1 VLLRVGC
8 TRVVATLG
16 CAPLLLDAY
25 QVQIEQYIL
34 SEALFETLL
43 VAAVGTVLWRSRE
56 GARQLSPSR
65 AAAVAFLVG
74 LSVLVRLDALG
85 FVVPLIGWLL
95 WARARQGTA
104 RSWRP
109 LVAAVI
115 ALAIPIS
122 LLFGL
127 RGAKGNGASINGSEP
142 IWLYARVASFA
153 DCPHDGL
160 PAKELALCP
169 TQPAGHRPGP
179 LYFQDSADAPDWR
192 FLSTHPGDTAALE
205 DFARR
210 VIVHQ
215 PLDYLQAVVT
225 DFAQQ
230 FRPTRAQIAG
240 GPEVRSWEFRLTLTP
255 VDPTKP
261 VPQQMVDR
269 YGKGLARINVGI
281 ARVLR
286 GYQRY
291 VFVPGPVMALL
302 LLMGAFALTIRR
314 RHPLAPALLFIVLS
328 GIVSVLF
335 ATATVLF
342 SWRYML
348 PTLLFYPPAGAL
360 AWTML
365 RASRPTLSV
374 PDLGEAVPA
383 VAASP

>member
-1 VLLRVGC
+1 
-8 TRVVATLG
+8 
-16 CAPLLLDAY
+16 LLLDAY

-43 VAAVGTVLWRSRE
+43 VAAVVVALWRSRE
-56 GARQLSPSR
+56 GARQLSSAR
-65 AAAVAFLVG
+65 AAGVAFLLG

-85 FVVPLIGWLL
+85 FVVPLVGWLL
-95 WARARQGTA
+95 WTTSRQGGA

-109 LVAAVI
+109 LIAAGVALALPI
-115 ALAIPIS
+115 AL
-122 LLFGL
+122 LLGL
-127 RGAKGNGASINGSEP
+127 RGAKGNGTSINGSEA

-160 PAKELALCP
+160 PAKELVLCP

-192 FLSTHPGDTAALE
+192 YLSTHPGDTAPLE

-210 VIVHQ
+210 VIAHQ
-215 PLDYLQAVVT
+215 PVAYTKAVLT

-230 FRPTRAQIAG
+230 FRPTRAQIPG
-240 GPEVRSWEFRLTLTP
+240 GPEVKSWQFRLTLTP

-261 VPQQMVDR
+261 VPQVLVDR

-286 GYQRY
+286 DYQRY
-291 VFVPGPVMALL
+291 FFVPGPAMALL
-302 LLMGAFALTIRR
+302 LLMGVAALVFRR
-314 RHPLAPALLFIVLS
+314 RHPLAPGLLFALLS
-328 GIVSVLF
+328 GVVTVLF

-342 SWRYML
+342 SWRYVL

-365 RASRPTLSV
+365 RAARPSASGVDVDKHL
-374 PDLGEAVPA
+374 AAA
-383 VAASP
+383 VASP